1 MGSLSGSR
9 PYVRFAAISVLVVVL
24 VAVAGGLAGIKL
36 VGDRERTG
44 AIREIRSLVV
54 APLHSSLDTALA
66 DDALSEEERFVLDA
80 AVQPLL
86 DGDVRAVSVWSLDGA
101 IIYRAGPAITAPAD
115 APNEGA
121 SRTFSQDLGGDG
133 TYVTRTGGDGYVTD
147 VAQRSA
153 PITDAA
159 RQAQAS
165 LIVAV
170 VILAALMMALLQGAF
185 WFGIRSLAH
194 QHGRLAYLYDTGQQ
208 LRASLDVEDVM
219 TRLAGDA
226 AQLAHARYGFVALY
240 DAETSDL
247 VLKTA
252 YDAAT
257 GDVQMHHK
265 PLDEWF
271 ARRAIATNM
280 TVFNANGGNSYKAF
294 FGADAELDAKSP
306 LLCAP
311 LSMRDRVVGVVG
323 VLGLATGREGTYNPE
338 QVRLVQELAL
348 QAVTAVEQAQLFA
361 RVRADATE
369 IEASYDST
377 LKALMAALDAKD
389 EVTEGHCE
397 RVAKL
402 TIQLAR
408 EMDVPPS
415 MLVHIERG
423 ALLHDVGKIGVP
435 DAILKKPNSLNDTEW
450 EAMRK
455 HPLLAGLMVSKVGF
469 LEPALPIL
477 LYHHERYDGGGYP
490 FGLSGDNIPIE
501 ARIFMVID
509 AYDAMTSDRP
519 YRPAM
524 RHVDAMREIRA
535 HNGTQFDPDVVQ
547 AFEALMASRPDL
559 REQAGTRVIS
569 SQDHD
574 DGTVHAA

>member
-1 MGSLSGSR
+1 MAG
-9 PYVRFAAISVLVVVL
+9 VVEK
-24 VAVAGGLAGIKL
+24 KL
-36 VGDRERTG
+36 VDLGIVLPTPATPLRAG
-44 AIREIRSLVV
+44 ASHTVS
-54 APLHSSLDTALA
+54 AT
-66 DDALSEEERFVLDA
+66 
-80 AVQPLL
+80 L
-86 DGDVRAVSVWSLDGA
+86 DG
-101 IIYRAGPAITAPAD
+101 
-115 APNEGA
+115 E
-121 SRTFSQDLGGDG
+121 G
-133 TYVTRTGGDGYVTD
+133 TYVTQTGGDGYTTA
-147 VAQRSA
+147 VAQRSE
-153 PITDAA
+153 PIAHAA
-159 RQAQAS
+159 WQAQVS
-165 LIVAV
+165 LAVAV
-170 VILAALMMALLQGAF
+170 FVLAVLTVCLLQGAF

-194 QHGRLAYLYDTGQQ
+194 QHGRLSYLYDTGQQ
-208 LRASLDVEDVM
+208 LRSSLDVEDVM

-226 AQLAHARYGFVALY
+226 TQLAHARYGFVALF
-240 DAETSDL
+240 DAEASDL
-247 VLKTA
+247 ALKTT

-257 GDVQMHHK
+257 GEVMSHHK
-265 PLDEWF
+265 PLDEWY
-271 ARRAIATNM
+271 ARRCIATNM
-280 TVFNANGGNSYKAF
+280 TVFNANGGSSYKVF
-294 FGADAELDAKSP
+294 FGADADLDAKSP

-323 VLGLATGREGTYNPE
+323 VLGLATGREGAYNPE
-338 QVRLVQELAL
+338 QVRLVEELAS

-361 RVRADATE
+361 RVRSDASE

-402 TIQLAR
+402 TVHLAR
-408 EMDVPPS
+408 DMDVPPS

-490 FGLSGDNIPIE
+490 FGLTGGNIPIE

-535 HNGTQFDPDVVQ
+535 HRGTQFDPAVVD

-559 REQAGTRVIS
+559 REQAGSRVIS
-569 SQDHD
+569 THD
-574 DGTVHAA
+574 DEAHAA